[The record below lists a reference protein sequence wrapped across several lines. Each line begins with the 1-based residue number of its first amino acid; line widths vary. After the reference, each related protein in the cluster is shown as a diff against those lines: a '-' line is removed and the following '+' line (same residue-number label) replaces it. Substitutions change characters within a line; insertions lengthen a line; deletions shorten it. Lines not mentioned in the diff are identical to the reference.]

1 MKKTTISILGFGQRG
16 SLYANALKEHTDI
29 IELVAVCEQRIEKHS
44 TILNEF
50 NLDSSK
56 IYKDTDTFFKA
67 GKLSDILVISTM
79 DSDHYKQSMEA
90 LDLGY
95 DILLE
100 KPIALT
106 KVHINE
112 IKTKANRLN
121 RKIAIAHVLRYTL
134 FYQKIKE
141 LVDAGSIGEIATMS
155 QTENVGYFHYAHS
168 FVRGNWHDEKKSAPM
183 ILAKSCHDLDII
195 RYLMG
200 QRVRRL
206 SSFGNLFYFKKEN
219 APQGST
225 SHCVDCNVDCP
236 FNAIKFYKDNPQWL
250 SIFSENPNV
259 DEVFQD
265 RSLDY
270 GRCVYRMDNNV
281 VDHQVVQME
290 FENGA
295 TASFTMTGF
304 SNENHRTLT
313 LHGTLGEINGDMDE
327 KLIRVKP
334 YGKPSY
340 TIDLRDFT
348 SDFSGHGGGDKLLF
362 LDFVLAVKNDLPFL
376 TNINDS
382 IESHYLAFDAET
394 SRVNNGTVI
403 DMSQQWDMYQA

>member
-1 MKKTTISILGFGQRG
+1 MTKTTISILGFGQRG
-16 SLYANALKEHTDI
+16 SLYANVLKDHLDI
-29 IELVAVCEQRIEKHS
+29 MELIAVCEQRLEKHK
-44 TILNEF
+44 IIQNQF
-50 NLDSSK
+50 NLDSSM
-56 IYKDTDTFFKA
+56 IYRDVDTFFKA
-67 GKLSDILVISTM
+67 GKLSDVLIISTM
-79 DSDHYKQSMEA
+79 DSDHYKQSMVA

-100 KPIALT
+100 KPIALS
-106 KVHINE
+106 KEHINE

-121 RKIAIAHVLRYTL
+121 RKVAVAHVLRYTL

-141 LVDAGSIGEIATMS
+141 LVDFGSIGEIATMT
-155 QTENVGYFHYAHS
+155 QTENVGFFHYAHS
-168 FVRGNWHDEKKSAPM
+168 FVRGNWHNEKKSAPM

-200 QRVRRL
+200 HRVRRL

-219 APQGST
+219 APQGSS

-236 FNAIKFYKDNPQWL
+236 FNAIDFYKNNPKWL

-259 DEVFQD
+259 DEVFKD
-265 RSLDY
+265 KSLDY
-270 GRCVYRMDNNV
+270 GKCVYRMDNNV

-313 LHGTLGEINGDMDE
+313 LHGTLGEINADMDE
-327 KLIRVKP
+327 KLIQVKP

-340 TIDLRDFT
+340 TIDLREFT
-348 SDFSGHGGGDKLLF
+348 SDFSDHGGGDKLLF
-362 LDFVLAVKNDLPFL
+362 IDFINAVNKNHTFI
-376 TNINDS
+376 TNINNS
-382 IESHYLAFDAET
+382 IESHYLAFEAEN
-394 SRVNNGTVI
+394 SRLNNGAVI
-403 DMSQQWDMYQA
+403 DMSSQWEMY